1 ALAPTHRRAPLH
13 RRRPARQPLT
23 IRLTSS
29 SYCTL
34 AAPVVTS
41 RNSVSPAFIS
51 SVAQTLELG
60 EQRPSP
66 CGLTSEETRK
76 AAVLPSFSMPRNTSA
91 GSEPADASAVSGARS
106 YVCSDSPALPKL
118 TRSFVPELRCDWPPP
133 EDPPPDGGPTV
144 VFPDGAGDVP
154 LDVDW
159 VVAVEPAV
167 LETAF
172 GTCSWWKGSCR

>member
-76 AAVLPSFSMPRNTSA
+76 AAVLPSFSMPSNPTPVP
-91 GSEPADASAVSGARS
+91 EPADYSEVAAPRAR
-106 YVCSDSPALPKL
+106 A
-118 TRSFVPELRCDWPPP
+118 RR
-133 EDPPPDGGPTV
+133 
-144 VFPDGAGDVP
+144 A
-154 LDVDW
+154 
-159 VVAVEPAV
+159 
-167 LETAF
+167 
-172 GTCSWWKGSCR
+172 